1 MILVLLLIL
10 QTHASHDTH
19 NPCASVWIGS
29 NTAGDSVQV
38 YEALVENLTCPTLL
52 TTSNADMYHFSY
64 PSNNYSLYSFSVYQD
79 GGNITVVLEEPA
91 GYESWPFDLSFACPE
106 NCYDVYGYNDTNS
119 SVPVVTLQRLM
130 FMPLQ

>member
-1 MILVLLLIL
+1 MYDMILVLLLIL

-38 YEALVENLTCPTLL
+38 YEALVENLTHTHRLP
-52 TTSNADMYHFSY
+52 N
-64 PSNNYSLYSFSVYQD
+64 SV
-79 GGNITVVLEEPA
+79 VRKRERVAKL
-91 GYESWPFDLSFACPE
+91 
-106 NCYDVYGYNDTNS
+106 
-119 SVPVVTLQRLM
+119 VTLQRLM